1 MNIDYSRMQTAEDI
15 QEINKQLQLDAIKR
29 LKEQAYRTEADPLF
43 FKFQRGEATREEWL
57 AKIEEIRT
65 KFND

>member
-15 QEINKQLQLDAIKR
+15 QEINKQLQLDTIKR